1 MIYGGAILAF
11 GGIVSINDEIRKA
24 ETYLFVDPNTQ
35 HKGIGSKA
43 KSLMCDYA
51 FNELELNKLYVI
63 TNEDNFA
70 SIRLQEKFGYQLE
83 GRFRAEY
90 ITKDGKYKDRLYYG
104 LLKED
109 WNKRH

>member
-1 MIYGGAILAF
+1 
-11 GGIVSINDEIRKA
+11 
-24 ETYLFVDPNTQ
+24 
-35 HKGIGSKA
+35 
-43 KSLMCDYA
+43 MCDYA

-90 ITKDGKYKDRLYYG
+90 ITKDGKFKDRLYYG